1 MTRTLLPSV
10 AALALLAAAGL
21 LAPGDVTDEGR
32 GAAPAP
38 DLPPHARAPYGVP
51 LSVAEGARLLAWDK
65 DIERAAAAAEPGR
78 FRKDGD
84 TWVDARGEYAWDAEE
99 EVYWQDVPA
108 STLTRGRQDFVQ
120 FCSSCHGLQGDGYG
134 RSARGLRP
142 PPRSFLRST
151 FKFTKVPGA
160 FLPNDDALLRLV
172 QHGLDGTP
180 MLPWAVS
187 EQRLRDIL
195 QYVKSLSPED
205 SGWRDPT
212 NEIGDVIYTPPDPVT
227 DESHPK
233 HPWYRQPEKAVAAG
247 AEAYHKYQCWSCHP
261 AYMTQKQLNALR
273 GPSFADT
280 AYDASL
286 TYGKLKKDSSY
297 EVLGYHV
304 AIPAPDFTWH
314 VLRYGRDAREVF
326 QTIAAGIDG
335 AGMPTWGRTDPDAK
349 GSVPDEE
356 IWAIA
361 HYVRHLVATYQDQPA
376 ERAAFM
382 AGVRSK

>member
-1 MTRTLLPSV
+1 MTRSLLCAV
-10 AALALLAAAGL
+10 TALTLLAAAAGL
-21 LAPGDVTDEGR
+21 AAPPGATDEDHA
-32 GAAPAP
+32 AAPAP

-51 LSVAEGARLLAWDK
+51 LSVAEGARLLAWEK
-65 DIERAAAAAEPGR
+65 DIERAAAAEPGR

-120 FCSSCHGLQGDGYG
+120 FCSSCHGLAGDGYG

-151 FKFTKVPGA
+151 FKFTKVPGE

-180 MLPWAVS
+180 MLRWAVS

-212 NEIGDVIYTPPDPVT
+212 NEIGDVIYTPDDPWQGK
-227 DESHPK
+227 E
-233 HPWYRQPEKAVAAG
+233 QQAVAAG
-247 AEAYHKYQCWSCHP
+247 AEAYHKRQCWSCHP
-261 AYMTQKQLNALR
+261 AYVTEEQLNALR
-273 GPSFADT
+273 GIYAAT
-280 AYDASL
+280 AYDATL

-326 QTIAAGIDG
+326 QTIAAGIGG
-335 AGMPTWGRTDPDAK
+335 AGMPTWGRTGPDAK
-349 GSVPDEE
+349 GAVSDEE

-361 HYVRHLVATYQDQPA
+361 HYVRHLVATYQDKPA

-382 AGVRSK
+382 TGVRSAK